1 MSHQNDSPIVRHGV
15 VGLIVREDR
24 VLVIRRSATVVA
36 PRKWCFPGGGIESGE
51 TQEAALVR
59 EFREELGVE
68 ITPGRKIWEC
78 VTPWRVHLDW
88 WTAETDAE
96 TFWPNSAEVE
106 SVAWMTI
113 PELLENPELL
123 VSNVPFLL
131 GVLAGEIV
139 L

>member
-1 MSHQNDSPIVRHGV
+1 MPHQNDSPIARHGV
-15 VGLIVREDR
+15 VGLIVREAR

-36 PRKWCFPGGGIESGE
+36 PRKWCFPGGGIEAGE

-68 ITPGRKIWEC
+68 IVPVRKIWEC

-88 WTAETDAE
+88 WTAETAAE
-96 TFWPNSAEVE
+96 MFFPNSEEVE

-123 VSNVPFLL
+123 VSNVPFLR
-131 GVLAGEIV
+131 GVLAGEIG